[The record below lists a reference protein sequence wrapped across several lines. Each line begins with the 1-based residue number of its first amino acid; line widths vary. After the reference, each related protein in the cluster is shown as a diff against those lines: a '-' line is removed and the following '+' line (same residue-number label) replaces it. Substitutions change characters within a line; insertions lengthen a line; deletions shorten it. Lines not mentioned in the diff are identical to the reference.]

1 MNYYASWTTCL
12 TFKIHNTFKN
22 VFATGSQDRQIYWC
36 LFYWT
41 FSLYPLFPLLLPT
54 LSLILF
60 FFLFIF
66 YPLISTYSISVSHC
80 PLFPSLAVLSLSS
93 VPLSKTHIY
102 IFLGLFL
109 IINCYLFALCAFLF
123 VCTLLLMR
131 NIMIQRECDIY
142 CHKRLKLLDT
152 CLKQSW
158 TVYEYRIVVTLHW
171 WWGSITDL
179 GLTVWAFLGAW

>member
-1 MNYYASWTTCL
+1 MYLQRVHRTDKFIGAY
-12 TFKIHNTFKN
+12 FIE
-22 VFATGSQDRQIYWC
+22 
-36 LFYWT
+36 LFLFILSFLFCFQLCPSFC
-41 FSLYPLFPLLLPT
+41 FS
-54 LSLILF
+54 
-60 FFLFIF
+60 FFLFFILWF
-66 YPLISTYSISVSHC
+66 LPILFQFSHC